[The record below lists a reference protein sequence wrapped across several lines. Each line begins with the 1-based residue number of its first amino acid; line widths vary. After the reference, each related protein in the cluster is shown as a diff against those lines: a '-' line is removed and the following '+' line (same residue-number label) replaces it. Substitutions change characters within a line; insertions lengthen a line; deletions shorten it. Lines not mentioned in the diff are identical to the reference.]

1 MTPCGSPARSAA
13 ADGRATRSP
22 RLMQSSPPLARE
34 EELELVE
41 RAGVGDEAALRR
53 LVDAHYGY
61 VVAIA
66 RHYRGWGAPMSDLLQ
81 EGVVGLIQA
90 VRRFR
95 PDEGVRLS
103 TYAVWW
109 IRAAIQDHALKSWS
123 VVRVGTS
130 NATRSLALK
139 LRHFAGEVAGGGS
152 DGDAKIA
159 EFASRFGTTVAEV
172 KRLAARL
179 TSPDLSLDAI
189 SQPMA
194 DAAAAGRALI
204 DRLVSE
210 WPTPEHVLA
219 EVGEARILGQRLA
232 AALAAL
238 SERER
243 FIIRERYYSE
253 ARQTFTA
260 IGRQL
265 GVSKD
270 RVRQLEAAALKKLA
284 ALLTPA
290 MAADSR

>member
-1 MTPCGSPARSAA
+1 MTTCGSPARSAA
-13 ADGRATRSP
+13 LHRRTTPSQALMRRA
-22 RLMQSSPPLARE
+22 QPLARE

-41 RAGVGDEAALRR
+41 RAGSGDEAALRR

-66 RHYRGWGAPMSDLLQ
+66 RRYRGWGAPMSDLLQ
-81 EGVVGLIQA
+81 EGVVGLMQA

-95 PDEGVRLS
+95 PDGGARLS

-109 IRAAIQDHALKSWS
+109 IRSAIQEHALKSWS
-123 VVRVGTS
+123 VVRIGTG
-130 NATRSLALK
+130 NATRTLALK
-139 LRHFAGEVAGGGS
+139 LRHLAGELAGGGS
-152 DGDAKIA
+152 DGEAKIA
-159 EFASRFGTTVAEV
+159 ELASRFGTTVAEV
-172 KRLAARL
+172 KRLAGRL
-179 TSPDLSLDAI
+179 TTPDLSLDSV

-194 DAAAAGRALI
+194 DAAVAGRALI
-204 DRLVSE
+204 DRLVSD

-219 EVGEARILGQRLA
+219 EIGEARVVGQRLA

-243 FIIRERYYSE
+243 FIIRERYYGE
-253 ARQTFTA
+253 ARQTFAA

-270 RVRQLEAAALKKLA
+270 RARQLEAAALKKLA
-284 ALLTPA
+284 ALLAPSI
-290 MAADSR
+290 AADSR